1 MKMTTKGKYAVSAMC
16 ELAGASAREGKYLQ
30 AKDIAARHFLSEL
43 YVEQILNKLKK
54 AGLVIAVRGRQ
65 GGYLLSLPPKKIKIG
80 DILEATE
87 GPISLVSCIGG
98 NHKDICRLSSKC
110 KTIKFWAKLNNVIQ
124 RVLDETT
131 LDDLC

>member
-16 ELAGASAREGKYLQ
+16 ELAGANNDGKYLQ

-54 AGLVIAVRGRQ
+54 AGLVKAVRGPQ
-65 GGYLLSLPPKKIKIG
+65 GGYKLSSPPKMIKIG

-98 NHKDICRLSSKC
+98 SHKDVCRLSSKC
-110 KTIKFWAKLNNVIQ
+110 KTVKFWSKLNTVIK